1 MKIQEAPEAVQTTR
15 FRIYSS
21 EDFERDYLGKITAF
35 LDDRPGSIANLANLF
50 AKYNINIL
58 YFAYNRSMHPNRV
71 LVEAGG
77 SSLEALHSVR
87 DEMSETGLLDS
98 GWHQSMELDVI
109 DTRNIL
115 KIDVQLEHKPGCLG
129 TFASLLKDH
138 SANMIYM
145 TYDADISETTA
156 GISLATRNPQE
167 IDSLLKD
174 INEHGYSYSIHYKG
188 AGQRE
193 IDDVI
198 GLNLLER
205 FFLRLKQVLGTEDLD
220 RLRHLVDSSKLLT
233 ETLVNFSME
242 AGKHYEEGEVLT
254 NILAFATASLSRTGA
269 SFIYQRLP
277 SLSLG
282 PVIFHAFKIPTGANI
297 CLLDGDGDLVM
308 IDGSYG
314 HYYGDVKAMMR
325 ENGLDPGRIRSIY
338 LTHADADHA
347 GMSGYFAEEF
357 GSRVYLHRRAR
368 GVLEH
373 QNRLWGA
380 GSPIEGLNQYFTI
393 LANTLTEMK
402 APKSWL
408 EYGEASGQLGG
419 FDIIDSF
426 ELSGQVFRI
435 LECTAGHVPEQV
447 FIVGIDSGLVFTADY
462 LILTGSLTQTDREI
476 LNLPKMML
484 TSTNAN
490 SGLFKQEMAKL
501 REFILAFD
509 KDLHTRNL
517 EAVVVPGHGD
527 WYPASLLA

>member
-1 MKIQEAPEAVQTTR
+1 MR

-21 EDFERDYLGKITAF
+21 EDYEEDYLGKITAF
-35 LDDRPGSIANLANLF
+35 LDDRPGSIAHLANLF
-50 AKYNINIL
+50 AKYEITIL
-58 YFAYNRSMHPNRV
+58 YFAYNRSEHPNRV
-71 LVEAGG
+71 LVEVGGG
-77 SSLEALHSVR
+77 SIDALRSVR
-87 DEMSETGLLDS
+87 DEMSDKGLLEG
-98 GWHQSMELDVI
+98 GWHQSMELEVI

-115 KIDVQLEHKPGCLG
+115 KIDVQLEHKPGRLG
-129 TFASLLKDH
+129 RFASLLKDH

-145 TYDADISETTA
+145 TYNADISETTA

-167 IDSLLKD
+167 IDGILKD
-174 INEHGYSYSIHYKG
+174 INEQGYNYSIHYKG

-198 GLNLLER
+198 GLNLMER
-205 FFLRLKQVLGTEDLD
+205 FFLRLKLVLGTEDLD
-220 RLRHLVDSSKLLT
+220 RLRRLVDSSKLLT

-254 NILAFATASLSRTGA
+254 NILAFATASISKTGA
-269 SFIYQRLP
+269 AFTYQRLP

-282 PVIFHAFKIPTGANI
+282 RVTFHAFKLPTGANI
-297 CLLDGDGDLVM
+297 FLLEGDDELVM

-314 HYYGDVKAMMR
+314 LYYEDVKAMLR
-325 ENGLDPGRIRSIY
+325 ENGLEPGRIRRIY

-347 GMSGYFAEEF
+347 GLSGYFAEEF
-357 GSRVYLHRRAR
+357 DAVVYLHRRAH

-380 GSPIEGLNQYFTI
+380 GSPIEGLNQNFTI

-402 APKSWL
+402 EPKSWNA
-408 EYGEASGQLGG
+408 YGEASGQLGG

-426 ELSGQVFRI
+426 GLAGQVYRI

-447 FIVGIDSGLVFTADY
+447 FIVGIDSGLVFTSDY
-462 LILTGSLTQTDREI
+462 LILTGSLSQADREI

-484 TSTNAN
+484 TSTNAD
-490 SGLFKQEMAKL
+490 SALFKQEMAKL
-501 REFILAFD
+501 RAFVLSFD
-509 KDLHTRNL
+509 QDLRTSNR

-527 WYPASLLA
+527 WYPASLLS